1 MTRLVMAE
9 TLAMFSVLRPGGNFA
24 CKTFELATPA
34 MRQLVWLLHQC
45 FAELAIVKPIVRAKP
60 ASCESCRP

>member
-9 TLAMFSVLRPGGNFA
+9 TLAMFSVLKPGGDFV

-45 FAELAIVKPIVRAKP
+45 FAELTVVKPIVRTEP
-60 ASCESCRP
+60 RR